1 MKLPIRNQIQ
11 NQIQKQ
17 IQKQILKP
25 LALASLLS
33 LSACETMV
41 DQYGQTKQVMSPTGA
56 ALLNTAVAT
65 GVGAAS
71 GSLLKNQPGWMNGMI
86 SSLSGSVA
94 SQLVNSV
101 ANQGST
107 SRYSPRPNYNTQNY
121 QSPQNPQNYY
131 PQPMSQPMSQPMQRV
146 NYQTY
151 GNQNYPSS
159 PGGGQNQEV
168 LYTRLPNGQFV
179 PINP

>member
-17 IQKQILKP
+17 ILKT

-121 QSPQNPQNYY
+121 QSPQNPQNPQNYY
-131 PQPMSQPMSQPMQRV
+131 PQPMSQPMQRV